1 MDQSHR
7 SLYTNKEFQG
17 NVLMIVVYI
26 TSAECGVVNIV
37 YIFGYKFHIGRKDLN
52 LKLYA
57 YFHST

>member
-1 MDQSHR
+1 
-7 SLYTNKEFQG
+7 
-17 NVLMIVVYI
+17 MIVVYI